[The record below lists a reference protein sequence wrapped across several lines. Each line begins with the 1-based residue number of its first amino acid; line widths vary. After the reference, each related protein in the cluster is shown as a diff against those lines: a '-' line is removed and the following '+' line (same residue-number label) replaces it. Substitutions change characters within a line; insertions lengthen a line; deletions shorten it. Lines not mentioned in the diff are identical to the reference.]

1 MRPCVT
7 SDSSTELLV
16 RSSESPVQG
25 DEMAEPKS
33 TVIIKLVTADFSNPV
48 FPLETLAVS
57 SATGS
62 LPTSLR
68 IMILCSCVSDCSQR
82 KCPPSRQE

>member
-1 MRPCVT
+1 MRSCVT

-16 RSSESPVQG
+16 RCSESPVRG

-33 TVIIKLVTADFSNPV
+33 TIIIKLVTANISNPV

-57 SATGS
+57 SATGC
-62 LPTSLR
+62 LR
-68 IMILCSCVSDCSQR
+68 IMILCSCVSGSSQR
-82 KCPPSRQE
+82 KCVPLGQE

>member
-16 RSSESPVQG
+16 RCSESPVRG
-25 DEMAEPKS
+25 DEMAGPKP
-33 TVIIKLVTADFSNPV
+33 TIIIKLVTANISNPV

-57 SATGS
+57 SATVS
-62 LPTSLR
+62 LSLSPS
-68 IMILCSCVSDCSQR
+68 LCV
-82 KCPPSRQE
+82 